1 MISLVFNFLHNVVPC
16 FQSKHSIEN
25 AAQVKDQD
33 ENLNFFFRAA
43 AAKHKKNTNIIV
55 LKILILVVLQDFKNN
70 LLDGKT

>member
-33 ENLNFFFRAA
+33 ENLNFFLPRRGSKAQN
-43 AAKHKKNTNIIV
+43 KNIIV
-55 LKILILVVLQDFKNN
+55 LKIILVVLQER
-70 LLDGKT
+70 L